1 MTTFICN
8 CNFCKSNN
16 NNNPIIWKRGKLYNT
31 TIVWKW
37 SNIITCRGY
46 SNNKLVSMWYIWG
59 YYHRINYCKQAKQL
73 PYIFYYI
80 IKCIDTI
87 SKNIN
92 YILIYM
98 NYKTIFESL

>member
-1 MTTFICN
+1 MATFVCN

-16 NNNPIIWKRGKLYNT
+16 NNNPIFWKRGKLNNI

-59 YYHRINYCKQAKQL
+59 YYHRINNCKHAKKL

-80 IKCIDTI
+80 IKCMDTI
-87 SKNIN
+87 SNNIN
-92 YILIYM
+92 YILIYI
-98 NYKTIFESL
+98 NHKTIFKSL

>member
-1 MTTFICN
+1 
-8 CNFCKSNN
+8 
-16 NNNPIIWKRGKLYNT
+16 
-31 TIVWKW
+31 
-37 SNIITCRGY
+37 
-46 SNNKLVSMWYIWG
+46 MWYIWG